1 MYVKQQNCST
11 SKQQCTKMKC
21 PYLSSASAKEC
32 VKMLAENMGGELS
45 EFDLKHFCDGNPVYC
60 YYFRLPAAQS
70 ASHLQKTE
78 AELETTPSKT
88 SFLRKLTLDAQLKT
102 DRPVQP

>member
-1 MYVKQQNCST
+1 
-11 SKQQCTKMKC
+11 MKC
-21 PYLSSASAKEC
+21 PYLSSASKKEC

-60 YYFRLPAAQS
+60 YYFRLPATLS
-70 ASHLQKTE
+70 ASRLQKTG
-78 AELETTPSKT
+78 AELENIPGDPLLK
-88 SFLRKLTLDAQLKT
+88 KLTLDAQLKT

>member
-1 MYVKQQNCST
+1 
-11 SKQQCTKMKC
+11 MKC
-21 PYLSSASAKEC
+21 PYLSSASEKEC

-70 ASHLQKTE
+70 ASRLQRTE
-78 AELETTPSKT
+78 AELETIPGET
-88 SFLRKLTLDAQLKT
+88 SFPRKLALDAQLKT
-102 DRPVQP
+102 DRSV